1 MENGLYVATSGLLMQ
16 EARMVAISNNLA
28 NVNTVG
34 FKRDLTVFSEYRN
47 PDRRIPQNW
56 IQKTSYNKTINAAV
70 KLDENTNNQSVGPL
84 KGTNN
89 TFDLALEEENSFFAI
104 DTPWGLRFTRNGEFT
119 LNDAGELVTQDGFN
133 VLDTTGANITVPNDE
148 EKPIIT
154 KDGVLYIGGVQITQI
169 DVAYFSEPEK
179 LQKVG
184 RNLYAAVGVLPEE
197 PPRGVVRQGYL
208 EMSNVSPVLEMMR
221 MIDAMRGFEMYQK
234 MVQTY
239 DGLNDKTANE
249 IARA

>member
-1 MENGLYVATSGLLMQ
+1 MKNGLYVATSGLLMQ
-16 EARMVAISNNLA
+16 DARVVAISNNLA
-28 NVNTVG
+28 NANTVG
-34 FKRDLTVFSEYRN
+34 FKRDLTVFSEYKN
-47 PDRRIPQNW
+47 IDRRIPQNW
-56 IQKTSYNKTINAAV
+56 IQKTSYNKAINAAV

-84 KGTNN
+84 KSTGN
-89 TFDLALEEENSFFAI
+89 TFDLALEGENSFFAI

-119 LNDAGELVTQDGFN
+119 LNDMGELVNQDGFN
-133 VLDTTGANITVPNDE
+133 VLDANGANITIPNNT
-148 EKPIIT
+148 EKPTIT
-154 KDGVLYIGGVQITQI
+154 KSGNIYIGDVQISQI

-184 RNLYAAVGVLPEE
+184 RNLYAAIGVLPEE
-197 PPRGVVRQGYL
+197 PSQEVVRQGYVEL
-208 EMSNVSPVLEMMR
+208 SNVSPVLEMVR